1 MGRTEVI
8 RNRKAVQR
16 LFIDIVKSA
25 EHEILLMFPTA
36 NSFLREQ
43 RLGIIPLLKC
53 VVKRGINVKILTPI
67 NGDILQI
74 IQSIV
79 EEIGKQAKK
88 SFHLR
93 AVDVTYQES
102 TVNTV
107 TIIIVDKK
115 ASLVIEKL
123 DYSKENFIDAIG
135 LATHSNSKPTV
146 SSYISIFE
154 SLWNQTKLYEEL
166 RKHDKMQQ
174 EFINIASS
182 RTKNTCT
189 IHSRLCRIGKR
200 TSSLY

>member
-1 MGRTEVI
+1 LGRTEVI

-16 LFIDIVKSA
+16 LIIDIVKSA
-25 EHEILLMFPTA
+25 EHEILLIFPTA

-43 RLGIIPLLKC
+43 RLGVIPLLKYG
-53 VVKRGINVKILTPI
+53 VMKRGINVKILTPI

-79 EEIGKQAKK
+79 EDIGEQAKK
-88 SFHLR
+88 SFHIR

-115 ASLVIEKL
+115 VSLVIEKL
-123 DYSKENFIDAIG
+123 DDSKENFIDAIG
-135 LATHSNSKPTV
+135 FATHSNSKPTV

-154 SLWNQTKLYEEL
+154 SLWNQTKLY
-166 RKHDKMQQ
+166 
-174 EFINIASS
+174 
-182 RTKNTCT
+182 
-189 IHSRLCRIGKR
+189 
-200 TSSLY
+200 